1 MFVIIPIRIF
11 PTDSIFLF
19 RYWVKLDACLDFIS
33 KAFEVDN
40 PMNGHMPR
48 TFSYLFN
55 NPTKELLTVILSDY
69 SNLLKS
75 TISFI
80 ELGRS
85 KRIEDNSISKF
96 GNQTDYKRHIFIMYD
111 KEQRLYTPWI
121 FSGNNTTKICLDDNE
136 AAHVNE
142 FINNRIVLW
151 NDNINALDQRLSTSQ
166 MIQIRLQRLSELIP
180 LVENR
185 PNNITLDNVFTG

>member
-1 MFVIIPIRIF
+1 M
-11 PTDSIFLF
+11 
-19 RYWVKLDACLDFIS
+19 KLDACLDFIS

-55 NPTKELLTVILSDY
+55 NPTKELLAAILSDY
-69 SNLLKS
+69 SDLLKS

-80 ELGRS
+80 ELGRN

-96 GNQTDYKRHIFIMYD
+96 GNQANYKRHIFIAYD
-111 KEQRLYTPWI
+111 KEKQLYIPWT
-121 FSGNNTTKICLDDNE
+121 FSDNNVPKICLDDNE
-136 AAHVNE
+136 AGHVNE
-142 FINNRIVLW
+142 FINDRIVMW
-151 NDNINALDQRLSTSQ
+151 NDKINALDRCLSISQ

>member
-1 MFVIIPIRIF
+1 MFVIIPIRIS

-19 RYWVKLDACLDFIS
+19 RHWAKLDACLDFIS
-33 KAFEVDN
+33 KAFKVDN

-85 KRIEDNSISKF
+85 ERIEDNSISKF